1 MIKQKECRAQEGG
14 IQEEIEFIV
23 PDVSIVFLERI
34 SNFFKSLRN
43 RKTEILANL

>member
-23 PDVSIVFLERI
+23 PDVSIVCLERI
-34 SNFFKSLRN
+34 SHFLK
-43 RKTEILANL
+43 A